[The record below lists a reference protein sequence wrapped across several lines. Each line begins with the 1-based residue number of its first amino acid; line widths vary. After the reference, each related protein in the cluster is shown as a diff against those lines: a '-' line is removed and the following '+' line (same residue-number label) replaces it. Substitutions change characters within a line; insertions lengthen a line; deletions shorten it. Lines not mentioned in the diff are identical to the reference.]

1 MDGISR
7 KSSWIAILFT
17 IMLILTY
24 SASYIY
30 TEYLWFESLGYGNL
44 FLSMLMYRL
53 KLFALVFSISLSI
66 LTLNAFM
73 IKRAINEFL
82 GEPVRYYHILDMF
95 VSIAIAYAF
104 SERWIDLVYFEN
116 SVKFGLKDPI
126 FGMDVSFYVFK
137 LPFIKLLL
145 TAVSVTLI
153 FCAIFAVS
161 YYAYFFRWVKSFDEF
176 KEIFPQAG
184 YTHVAILSATVFIL
198 ISAYLYV
205 ARFDLLTS
213 QHGVVSGAGWTEVN
227 VLMPLMLLL
236 SVVSLIFAGIVLH
249 FGRTSFERLATIF
262 VAFGVIAV
270 FCLGFVPFTIQK
282 VKVEPNEL
290 KMEWK
295 FIGYSL
301 NYTRFAYGL
310 SDVKRVRY
318 NVSWNLTLEKIER
331 AKGTIENIRLW
342 DHRPLKDVYKQLQ
355 QIRPYYVIHDVDVDR
370 YHIGGRYVQVMISAR
385 ELSTELLP
393 NVAKTWV
400 NVHLIYTHGY
410 GVVASPVNAISKE
423 GLPEFIVEDIPP
435 RGEIEI
441 KQPRIY
447 FGEITNDYVI
457 VNTKQKEFD
466 YPLGEKNVFT
476 EYEGKAGV
484 RLSGMNRLLFAMRF
498 GDFNIVLS
506 RYVTPESRILIH
518 RNIMDRV
525 KTIAPFLKFD
535 DDPYIAVINGRLF
548 WIIDAYTTLNDFP
561 YSAVYS
567 TKFGNINYIRN
578 PVKVFVAAYNGP
590 VEFYIVQKEPVIET
604 LAKAFPIFRENMSEA
619 KREHV
624 RYPINLFE
632 IQAEVYAVYHMESV
646 ETFYNREDVWD
657 IPQELFEGV
666 RIKMEPYY
674 VILSLNERPEFVLM
688 LPFTPKGRENMIAW
702 MCARCDGRHYG
713 ELLLYEF
720 PKGKLIYGPMQ
731 IEARIDQ
738 NPEISKLFTL
748 WGQMGSR
755 VIRGNLLVIPIEGS
769 IIYVEPVYLKAEEAH
784 IPELRGVIVAYNDF
798 LVMKP
803 TLKEA
808 LSEIFGKEKRE
819 VKTKSLKDIVREC
832 LKTYERAME
841 SVKSGNWSEFGRM
854 LEKLGRLLEA
864 LNESV
869 GR

>member
-7 KSSWIAILFT
+7 RSSWIAILFT

-53 KLFALVFSISLSI
+53 KLFALIFSISLSI

-73 IKRAINEFL
+73 IRRTINEFL
-82 GEPVRYYHILDMF
+82 GESVRYYHILDMF

-116 SVKFGLKDPI
+116 SVEFGLKDPI

-236 SVVSLIFAGIVLH
+236 SVISLIFAGIVLH

-262 VAFGVIAV
+262 VALGVIAV

-435 RGEIEI
+435 KGEIEI

-484 RLSGMNRLLFAMRF
+484 RLSGINRLLFAMRF

-578 PVKVFVAAYNGP
+578 PVKVFVDAYNGT

-784 IPELRGVIVAYNDF
+784 IPELRGVIVAYNDY

-808 LSEIFGKEKRE
+808 LSEIFGKEKRV